1 MFVVAILSHRVLLS
15 TPVVMGSFSSPMEGV
30 KHNHQKLYYVRT
42 NTTEKES
49 GAGSPRKI
57 NNKTGQTKL
66 HFTHPV
72 STRSSYRWR
81 NQGHTGRVP
90 SWFFEWKGYGAVLI
104 LPQIII
110 STTHC
115 DNVINSNAIACMV
128 YIGSHIEG
136 DETERGHS
144 TSPDTARVPQPR
156 YNTNTLSHPCGCCKT
171 QSTHH
176 W

>member
-66 HFTHPV
+66 HFAHPV

-81 NQGHTGRVP
+81 SQCHTGRVP
-90 SWFFEWKGYGAVLI
+90 SWFVDWEGYGAVLI
-104 LPQIII
+104 LPQVII
-110 STTHC
+110 STAHC
-115 DNVINSNAIACMV
+115 GETSN
-128 YIGSHIEG
+128 
-136 DETERGHS
+136 
-144 TSPDTARVPQPR
+144 Q
-156 YNTNTLSHPCGCCKT
+156 
-171 QSTHH
+171 Q
-176 W
+176 